1 MTTKIFKFMKIF
13 TIVVRTLIGLLMLF
27 ASLSYFFKFSEQ
39 PLATGNLKIFMDGL
53 MASTY
58 LMPLAKAVELICG
71 LSFVSGKFI
80 KISAVILVPITLN
93 ILLINVFM
101 MPEGIP
107 IAGLLFIGNLFLIY
121 TNWDSYKYLF
131 TA

>member
-1 MTTKIFKFMKIF
+1 MKIA
-13 TIVVRTLIGLLMLF
+13 IIIIRTLIGLLLLF

-39 PLATGNLKIFMDGL
+39 PLATGNLKIFMDGI
-53 MASTY
+53 MASGY

-71 LSFVSGKFI
+71 LSFITGKFM
-80 KISAVILVPITLN
+80 KITAVILFPITLN

-107 IAGLLFIGNLFLIY
+107 IAAVLFTGNVFLIY
-121 TNWDSYKYLF
+121 CNWDSYKYLF

>member
-1 MTTKIFKFMKIF
+1 MKIATIIVRSLVGLLLLFASISYFFHLIPEQEQTGNMKIF
-13 TIVVRTLIGLLMLF
+13 SDGIK
-27 ASLSYFFKFSEQ
+27 AS
-39 PLATGNLKIFMDGL
+39 G
-53 MASTY
+53 Y
-58 LMPLAKAVELICG
+58 LMTLAKVVELLCG

-80 KISAVILVPITLN
+80 KLFAVILVPVTLN

-107 IAGLLFIGNLFLIY
+107 IAGALFIGNLFLIY
-121 TNWDSYKYLF
+121 TNWDSYKGIF

>member
-1 MTTKIFKFMKIF
+1 MKIA
-13 TIVVRTLIGLLMLF
+13 TIVIRTLIGLLMLF

-53 MASTY
+53 MASGY
-58 LMPLAKAVELICG
+58 LMPLAKSVELLCG
-71 LSFVSGKFI
+71 LSFVTGKFM
-80 KISAVILVPITLN
+80 KISPIVLLPVTLN
-93 ILLINVFM
+93 ILLINVFL

-107 IAGLLFIGNLFLIY
+107 IAAILFLGNLFLIY
-121 TNWDSYKYLF
+121 RNWADYKNLF